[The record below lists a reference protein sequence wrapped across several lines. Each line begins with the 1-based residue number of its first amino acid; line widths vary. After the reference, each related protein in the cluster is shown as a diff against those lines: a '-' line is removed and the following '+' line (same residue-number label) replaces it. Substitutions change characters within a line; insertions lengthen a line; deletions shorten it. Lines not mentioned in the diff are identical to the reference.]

1 DINYTPQISIGGG
14 TIKNL
19 GDYIAQIYTYS
30 LGFVAMLAVI
40 MLMVGG
46 LQLVMARGGP
56 GVGAAKKRIGN
67 AILGVVI
74 LSAAYLILNT
84 ISPAIVKLSLPR
96 IPKIKPQKFTFSEK
110 FGQQMDKNDICY
122 TIRDKDI
129 CGSGMQCVPLRTIDQ
144 LNSDDMPCGQI
155 MKANEAIV
163 AVGVALISGG
173 AGGSASTLAATA
185 KTAGQVALKGG
196 GKIIGFVSRYPKT
209 TVAALLVGTGYVK
222 ATAPD
227 PAWGEEGRCWPL
239 TTGTVPKGYGCAMDV
254 NCANGLKCVKVGTC
268 INMGICSTV
277 GTVNSVCNDSS
288 PCTDGSK
295 CLMYTGNA
303 GRCSNGGQGNLC
315 QSKSDCAAGSQ
326 CNLVGGG
333 AGNFGYCGGAQKT
346 EGACTNTTECA
357 GGATCI
363 KPFGKKGAND
373 PGICSAGTAGEQCYD
388 YSQCKPPAKY
398 CLPAGDKCSC
408 QGELAPGEK
417 QCGE

>member
-1 DINYTPQISIGGG
+1 MEAYCLTNNGDKRTIGCTQKNDLPTQCDTSGGARGACCLYKSGSTVSRCEFLDATSPDYDKCKLGEQSGVSQLRTGIGCTQIPECPQNQRAGGGLISSGGWTAADCAKAGGEWLPEGGKTSGDFCYTKQDINYTPSIRIGSA

-19 GDYIAQIYTYS
+19 GDYISQIYTYS

-46 LQLVMARGGP
+46 LQWVMARGGP

-163 AVGVALISGG
+163 AVGVALLSGG

-239 TTGTVPKGYGCAMDV
+239 TTGTVPR
-254 NCANGLKCVKVGTC
+254 L
-268 INMGICSTV
+268 I
-277 GTVNSVCNDSS
+277 
-288 PCTDGSK
+288 
-295 CLMYTGNA
+295 
-303 GRCSNGGQGNLC
+303 
-315 QSKSDCAAGSQ
+315 
-326 CNLVGGG
+326 
-333 AGNFGYCGGAQKT
+333 
-346 EGACTNTTECA
+346 
-357 GGATCI
+357 AT
-363 KPFGKKGAND
+363 K
-373 PGICSAGTAGEQCYD
+373 
-388 YSQCKPPAKY
+388 
-398 CLPAGDKCSC
+398 
-408 QGELAPGEK
+408 
-417 QCGE
+417 